1 MKSCEGIDFPEA
13 ALVEIEKATE
23 GFIVKYTEQDLQ
35 TAANRVLENYDMVPG
50 TSLSEVPAADEI
62 NDTLV
67 ESAFKDLLD
76 VGEDKQL
83 RIKAMDVFTQTLF
96 LNKRLRRPSKAMW
109 MGISFQKRQECF
121 NPDLDKLGMMLLS
134 MLVKSNSFSSSN
146 MVELELLFANLSP
159 KYLFVKHSDVQYRLC
174 YNLKYIYLLCSV
186 RRTLLRVVVQR
197 SGINRFNKK

>member
-1 MKSCEGIDFPEA
+1 MAKHKGVYLQRLMKSCEGIDFPEA

-67 ESAFKDLLD
+67 ESAFKGLLD

-96 LNKRLRRPSKAMW
+96 LNNRLRETIEGHVGSI
-109 MGISFQKRQECF
+109 ISYAQKRFKEATATST
-121 NPDLDKLGMMLLS
+121 NLDKAG
-134 MLVKSNSFSSSN
+134 NN
-146 MVELELLFANLSP
+146 A
-159 KYLFVKHSDVQYRLC
+159 
-174 YNLKYIYLLCSV
+174 
-186 RRTLLRVVVQR
+186 VVDAENQ
-197 SGINRFNKK
+197 K